1 MDISRILSTKW
12 QGSEWTL
19 DGDSYEG
26 LTWLSD
32 SAKPSEAQL
41 EALWP
46 EVQHEVAYADVE
58 QARAVAYRESSDP
71 IFFEWQRGD
80 ATEAEWLSAVDAVK
94 TAHPYPVA

>member
-58 QARAVAYRESSDP
+58 QARAIAYRETSDP

-80 ATEAEWLSAVDAVK
+80 ATEAEWLAAVQAVK
-94 TAHPYPVA
+94 TAHPYPKA